1 MHLLKHSSNY
11 KFFKL
16 RTQEDH
22 HDHLHRE
29 SQLAKQPKKKK
40 IPILKNLHYINDS
53 LWPTKERV
61 Q

>member
-29 SQLAKQPKKKK
+29 SQLAKQPKKN
-40 IPILKNLHYINDS
+40 PNFEEPS
-53 LWPTKERV
+53 LY
-61 Q
+61 